1 MPVLSELSTP
11 DPLKE
16 DFCGFGD
23 HLICRRALWNGTM
36 TPLPTLGGTNA
47 MALDLNN
54 RGQIIGVAE
63 KPTHDASCP
72 SPHVLDF
79 EAVEWGPNHREA
91 KALAPLPGDTVGF
104 ALGINDLGQL
114 VGSSGTCANTLV
126 TPLKAGR

>member
-1 MPVLSELSTP
+1 MASTMPARLAGRRPCLTGTQMPSSPESGAQATNIGSLGGPNAQAGTPNGRDEMPVLSELSTP

-63 KPTHDASCP
+63 K
-72 SPHVLDF
+72 
-79 EAVEWGPNHREA
+79 
-91 KALAPLPGDTVGF
+91 
-104 ALGINDLGQL
+104 
-114 VGSSGTCANTLV
+114 
-126 TPLKAGR
+126 